1 MARRPVIAG
10 NWKMHNLQA
19 DATALTNGIMQ
30 ELKAEDKAA
39 LPEVIIAPTFTAL
52 YAANKALTDC
62 GFALPLV
69 SFIT

>member
-19 DATALTNGIMQ
+19 DAIALTNGIMQ

-39 LPEVIIAPTFTAL
+39 LPEVPEL
-52 YAANKALTDC
+52 
-62 GFALPLV
+62 
-69 SFIT
+69 S